1 MNLEKVNRTQG
12 PKKPNL
18 NETQRFLEGFCDF
31 EKKTLK
37 SRDKN
42 KIELHIYK
50 MMYI

>member
-37 SRDKN
+37 YSAKME
-42 KIELHIYK
+42 IELRIYK
-50 MMYI
+50 KMYI